1 MSQYP
6 PSPNPYGQ
14 NPYTQHQHPYAPT
27 GPYGFPQPPVKHS
40 MLGILS
46 LVIGLIAGVSA
57 IVSVVVCAMVI
68 AKHPELGQNPDVF
81 KDPNWVKNDTDGSM
95 KTLVAGGLGICCSSF
110 FLAVGALLGILGL
123 VVGPS
128 KKPFALLGLGIN
140 ALAILALIVI
150 WAIGQFSS

>member
-14 NPYTQHQHPYAPT
+14 NPYAQNQNSYGPT
-27 GPYGFPQPPVKHS
+27 GPYGYPQPPLKHS

-46 LVIGLIAGVSA
+46 LVIGLIAGVGA
-57 IVSVVVCAMVI
+57 IVSVVVCAMVV
-68 AKHPELGQNPDVF
+68 AKHPELAQNPDAF
-81 KDPNWVKNDTDGSM
+81 NDPNWVQNDTDGSM
-95 KTLVAGGLGICCSSF
+95 KTLVAGGLGFCCSSI

-128 KKPFALLGLGIN
+128 KKLFASLGLGIN
-140 ALAILALIVI
+140 ALAIFALIVI

>member
-14 NPYTQHQHPYAPT
+14 QPHAYQPYPQQ
-27 GPYGFPQPPVKHS
+27 PYGYPQPPLKHS

-46 LVIGLIAGVSA
+46 LVIGLLAGVGA

-68 AKHPELGQNPDVF
+68 AKHPELAQNPDAF
-81 KDPNWVKNDTDGSM
+81 NDPNWMQNDTDGSM
-95 KTLVAGGLGICCSSF
+95 KQLVAGGLGLCCSF
-110 FLAVGALLGILGL
+110 IFLGVGALLGIIGL

-128 KKPFALLGLGIN
+128 KKLFAALGLGIN
-140 ALAILALIVI
+140 GLAILALLAV
-150 WAIGQFSS
+150 WAIGEISS